1 MAKVYMIGT
10 ITITNP
16 EGYKPY
22 AAEAPKTVAAAGG
35 KYLVRGGAATLLEGK
50 QLGER
55 HVVVEF
61 PSRAAAEGWYNSSA
75 YQAILPHRQN
85 NSALPHYRGIGIH

>member
-1 MAKVYMIGT
+1 MGKVYMIGT

-16 EGYKPY
+16 DGYKAY

-50 QLGER
+50 KLGER

-61 PSRAAAEGWYNSSA
+61 PSREAAEGWYNSPA
-75 YQAILPHRQN
+75 YQAAIVHRKKG
-85 NSALPHYRGIGIH
+85 ADYRAFIVEGL